1 MKSKDD
7 KDRDVGIEG
16 ESPPRGPSFTA
27 VIEKDG
33 EPLEGT
39 ELVPRE
45 EKYPQNL
52 FIIPLKD
59 FVVFPGLMM
68 PIQLSTQR
76 AQKTVEQAGSQ
87 SEYIGFLTTR
97 ETDLEAN
104 EPSDLFQIG
113 TLVRVAKTLTLP
125 DGATSILIQGIRRF
139 HVEKFLR
146 TKPYFIARVRFL
158 DDVIKPS
165 VRLTALARNVQDL
178 AQRIVTESDAFG
190 EEFTGAL
197 SSMDGPKTIVDFT
210 AAYFVRDFRDRQ
222 KILEIDDIEKRLMAV
237 AEILTREIDM
247 IEVGRKIQTQIR
259 EKIEKSQK
267 EFFLREQIKAIR
279 KELGESLDEQAL
291 EEEKY
296 RKLIAEAKMPEEA
309 EIKAEAELDRLKRM
323 AMESAESAVIRN
335 YLDWLTSLPWSVTTK
350 DNKNIGKAAKVLDRD
365 HHGLEEVKARIL
377 EFLSVRKLKPDHRGS
392 ILCFV
397 GPPGTGKT
405 SLGRSIASAL
415 GRKFLRISLGGIRDE
430 AEIRG
435 HRRTYIGA
443 MPGRIIQGLKQVKSA
458 NPVFMLD
465 EIDKIGQD
473 FRGDPSSA
481 LLEAL
486 DPEQNSLFSDHYVET
501 SFDLSRVMFIT
512 TANNLATIP
521 PPLLDRMEV
530 IELNG
535 YTHEEKSEI
544 ARSFLLPRQIEAHG
558 LVPKQLRITDAAIRT
573 IISGYTRE
581 AGVRNLE
588 KSIAKLARKCAARV
602 ARRKSEK
609 FSISAKNLEK
619 YLGPP
624 LFYNELRARVKS
636 PGVAVGLAWTPVG
649 GEVLFVESLLI
660 RNGGGGIQLTGKL
673 GDVMAESARIAFSLV
688 RASAG
693 KFGIDR
699 DLFQNSELHLH
710 VPSGAVPKDGPSAG
724 ITMAVS
730 IISLLTGRKM
740 RQKVAMT
747 GELTLT
753 GKVLPVGGVRDKIL
767 AARRAGIKEIVL
779 PAFNRTSLEE
789 VPEDLRKGLTF
800 RFVEWFHEVFDIVF

>member
-1 MKSKDD
+1 MSSSDD
-7 KDRDVGIEG
+7 
-16 ESPPRGPSFTA
+16 RGPDRERDEEAIPVDDGAATI
-27 VIEKDG
+27 IEADG
-33 EPLEGT
+33 EPFDST
-39 ELVPRE
+39 DIIPRE
-45 EKYPQNL
+45 EKYPQSL
-52 FIIPLKD
+52 FIVPLKD

-76 AQKTVEQAGSQ
+76 AQKTVEQAASQ
-87 SEYIGFLTTR
+87 SEYLGFLSTR
-97 ETDLEAN
+97 DAELEAY
-104 EPSDLFQIG
+104 EPSVLFHVG
-113 TLVRVAKTLTLP
+113 TLVRVAKTLSLP
-125 DGATSILIQGIRRF
+125 DGGTSILIQGIRRF
-139 HVEKFLR
+139 RVHKFLR
-146 TKPYFIARVRFL
+146 VRPYFIARVRFL
-158 DDVIKPS
+158 EDVIRES
-165 VRLTALARNVQDL
+165 VELTALAHTVQDL
-178 AQRIVTESDAFG
+178 AQNIVKASDAFG
-190 EEFTGAL
+190 DEFQGAL
-197 SSMDGPKTIVDFT
+197 SSMDSPKTIVDFT

-222 KILEIDDIEKRLMAV
+222 KILEIDDIEKRLLAV

-247 IEVGRKIQTQIR
+247 IEVGRKIQAQIR

-267 EFFLREQIKAIR
+267 EFFLREQIKEIR

-309 EIKAEAELDRLKRM
+309 EAKAEAEIDRLKRM

-335 YLDWLTSLPWSVTTK
+335 YLDWLTSLPWSITTK
-350 DNKNIGKAAKVLDRD
+350 DNKSINKAAKVLDKD
-365 HHGLEEVKARIL
+365 HYGLEEVKARVL

-392 ILCFV
+392 ILCFA

-405 SLGRSIASAL
+405 SLGRSIAAAL

-443 MPGRIIQGLKQVKSA
+443 MPGRIIQSLKQVKSA

-465 EIDKIGQD
+465 EIDKVGQD

-501 SFDLSRVMFIT
+501 PFDLSRVLFIT

-530 IELNG
+530 IDLNG

-544 ARSFLLPRQIEAHG
+544 ARRYLLPRQIEAHG
-558 LVPKQLRITDAAIRT
+558 LTTKQLKITDAAIRT
-573 IISGYTRE
+573 IISSYTRE

-602 ARRKSEK
+602 AKKKSET
-609 FSISAKNLEK
+609 FSISARNLERF
-619 YLGPP
+619 LGPP

-649 GEVLFVESLLI
+649 GEVLFVESLMI
-660 RNGGGGIQLTGKL
+660 RNGRGGIQLTGSL
-673 GDVMAESARIAFSLV
+673 GDVMSESARIAFSLV
-688 RASAG
+688 RANAG
-693 KFGIDR
+693 KFGIDPEV
-699 DLFQNSELHLH
+699 FTNSELHLH

-724 ITMAVS
+724 ITKAVS
-730 IISLLTGRKM
+730 VISLLTGKKM

-779 PAFNRTSLEE
+779 PAFNKTSIEE
-789 VPEDLRKGLTF
+789 VPDDLRKGLTF
-800 RFVEWFHEVFDIVF
+800 RFVEWFHDVYDIVF